1 MKAFAWI
8 FGFISLSIAIIAII
22 QALPGFEVARY
33 EAPVA
38 LVASSTP
45 VWTATHIKTP
55 PQVKALYMSSYVA
68 GTKSIREGLVK
79 LIDDTELNAVVIDI
93 KDYSGKISY
102 EVSDEYLKKFNSVDR
117 RIPDIK
123 EFIEELHKKGIY
135 VIGRLS
141 CFQDAHMVHVHPEL
155 AVKRKSDG
163 KVWQDQ
169 KGISW
174 IDAGAQPMWKYLVA
188 IAKDSYSMGFDEINF
203 DYIRFPSDGNME
215 DIAYPFS
222 ESKKK
227 SEVLKGFFEYIKK
240 EMGDIPI
247 SADLFGLVTNN
258 NDDLGIGQILEDAL
272 INFDY
277 IGPMV
282 YPSHYPKNFIGLANP
297 NAKPYEV
304 VKFAMEGGI
313 KKIEKMN
320 ETVSSTSPISIK
332 KLRPW
337 LQDFSLYGVTYGP
350 VEVRAQI
357 KATYDVGLDSYM
369 LWNASNRY
377 TAGALLSP
385 DHTFATSTNR

>member
-1 MKAFAWI
+1 MKAIAWI
-8 FGFISLSIAIIAII
+8 FGIIALFIAVIAIL
-22 QALPGFEVARY
+22 QALPGFEVAHY

-45 VWTATHIKTP
+45 EWKATHIETP
-55 PQVKALYMSSYVA
+55 SQVKAIYMSSYVA
-68 GTKSIREGLVK
+68 GTKSIRENLVK

-93 KDYSGKISY
+93 KDYTGKISF
-102 EVSDEYLKKFNSVDR
+102 EVDDEYLKQFGAVEN

-123 EFIEELHKKGIY
+123 EFIAELHKKGIY

-141 CFQDAHMVHVHPEL
+141 CFQDAHMVKVHPEF
-155 AVKRKSDG
+155 AVKRESDG
-163 KVWQDQ
+163 KVWTDE

-188 IAKDSYSMGFDEINF
+188 VAKESYDVGFDEINF
-203 DYIRFPSDGNME
+203 DYIRFPSDGNMD

-222 ESKKK
+222 EGK
-227 SEVLKGFFEYIKK
+227 SRSATLKGFYEYIDK

-272 INFDY
+272 LHFDF

-282 YPSHYPKNFIGLANP
+282 YPSHYPKGFIGLANP

-304 VKFAMEGGI
+304 IHYAMEGGI
-313 KKIEKMN
+313 KKIKKMN

-337 LQDFSLYGVTYGP
+337 LQDFSIYGVTYGP
-350 VEVRAQI
+350 VELRAQI

-377 TAGALLSP
+377 SAGGLLSP
-385 DHTFATSTNR
+385 DYTFATSTSQ